1 MTDSLSIFQRLRR
14 TPYQAVASVFMM
26 FITLFVMG
34 LFLLLVT
41 STSSLVSYFE
51 SKPQLTVFF
60 SNEKD
65 KTSIDKLVN
74 KLMTTGKISSTKYV
88 SKEEALNIYRE
99 QNKDDPLLLE
109 MVTADILPA
118 SLDISATAPQYLNE
132 IYQMVKG
139 EEGVDDIVFQKEVVD
154 TIISWATTVR
164 RIGLIFILLLILSTF
179 FILLT
184 SIGMKI
190 AMKKEEIEVLKLV
203 GATNWYIKKPF
214 VYEGIFYGFIGATLA
229 WLFCTFII
237 YYLKPY
243 ATSFLKGV
251 GTLSLFSYQGI
262 SIDVW
267 PPNTMLILIIWF
279 ILLCS
284 GLSIGLIG
292 SLFASSRYLKE

>member
-203 GATNWYIKKPF
+203 GAT
-214 VYEGIFYGFIGATLA
+214 IGATLA

>member
-26 FITLFVMG
+26 G

-51 SKPQLTVFF
+51 SKPQLTIFF

-190 AMKKEEIEVLKLV
+190 AMKKEEI
-203 GATNWYIKKPF
+203 
-214 VYEGIFYGFIGATLA
+214 
-229 WLFCTFII
+229 
-237 YYLKPY
+237 
-243 ATSFLKGV
+243 
-251 GTLSLFSYQGI
+251 
-262 SIDVW
+262 
-267 PPNTMLILIIWF
+267 
-279 ILLCS
+279 
-284 GLSIGLIG
+284 
-292 SLFASSRYLKE
+292 

>member
-1 MTDSLSIFQRLRR
+1 MIDSLSIFQRLRR

-154 TIISWATTVR
+154 TIISCATTVR
-164 RIGLIFILLLILSTF
+164 RIGLIFILLLIPSEAAVVNRD
-179 FILLT
+179 
-184 SIGMKI
+184 SM
-190 AMKKEEIEVLKLV
+190 
-203 GATNWYIKKPF
+203 
-214 VYEGIFYGFIGATLA
+214 
-229 WLFCTFII
+229 
-237 YYLKPY
+237 
-243 ATSFLKGV
+243 
-251 GTLSLFSYQGI
+251 
-262 SIDVW
+262 
-267 PPNTMLILIIWF
+267 
-279 ILLCS
+279 
-284 GLSIGLIG
+284 
-292 SLFASSRYLKE
+292 